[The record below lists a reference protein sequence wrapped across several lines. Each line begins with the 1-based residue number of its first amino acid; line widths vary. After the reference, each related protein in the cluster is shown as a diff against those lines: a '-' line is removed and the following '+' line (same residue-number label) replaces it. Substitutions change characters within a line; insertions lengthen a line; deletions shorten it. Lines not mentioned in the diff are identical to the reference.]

1 MGSRGQS
8 SKKQSLGIGTKGKA
22 KTLEEAMSTTN
33 PNYRKGEEYRNNCQR
48 CVYSYEMN
56 RRGYDVEARPK
67 IMTGTDEPASHW
79 REGMEDQ
86 TWENMPSRN
95 TISKMLEKMNE
106 YGDGARAIVYVVWK
120 GGKSAHVFIAEQEG
134 IGTIFLDP
142 QTGMYVDID
151 QYMGAAIKG
160 RTMISRIDNLKP
172 NKQWIRHFMQ
182 RRHTNG

>member
-1 MGSRGQS
+1 M
-8 SKKQSLGIGTKGKA
+8 
-22 KTLEEAMSTTN
+22 
-33 PNYRKGEEYRNNCQR
+33 
-48 CVYSYEMN
+48 
-56 RRGYDVEARPK
+56 
-67 IMTGTDEPASHW
+67 
-79 REGMEDQ
+79 EGQ

-182 RRHTNG
+182 RRHTIG